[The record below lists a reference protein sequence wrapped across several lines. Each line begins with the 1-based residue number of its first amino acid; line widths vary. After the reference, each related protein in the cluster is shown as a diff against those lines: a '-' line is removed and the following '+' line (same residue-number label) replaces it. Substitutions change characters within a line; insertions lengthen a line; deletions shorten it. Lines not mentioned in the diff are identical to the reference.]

1 MKRRA
6 FTLIEML
13 LATALTAAL
22 LGAVLSVASALAR
35 DARRLGATTAPST
48 FDSAFA
54 QIRWDIANA
63 SSMSTSRDGRELV
76 LTGHGGIDSA
86 TLRPTGRLTRVTY
99 RATAAGLVRR
109 QEYLDDPARPQAW
122 GELLLAGA
130 TGIGMQPAS
139 IDLERAAGESVHVRI
154 KFGDARQVEQSI
166 PLR

>member
-13 LATALTAAL
+13 LATTLTAVL

-35 DARRLGATTAPST
+35 DTRRFASTVEPSG

-63 SSMSTSRDGRELV
+63 SSMSASRDGRELV
-76 LTGHGGIDSA
+76 LTGHCGVDA
-86 TLRPTGRLTRVTY
+86 VMLRPTGRLTRVVY
-99 RATAAGLVRR
+99 RVTAAGLVRR
-109 QEYLDDPARPQAW
+109 QEYLDDPVRPQAW

-130 TGIGMQPAS
+130 MGIGTQPAS
-139 IDLERAAGESVHVRI
+139 IDLERAAGEVVKVRI
-154 KFGDARQVEQSI
+154 NFGDAREVERSI
-166 PLR
+166 SLR